1 LGCLNKIRL
10 RGGAIRA
17 NPLNLIRLIP
27 AEESAMTDNSKTII
41 APSTGAQ
48 TQREQ
53 VVAQVSIVLA
63 QLRARKPRI
72 HAITSA
78 VAGPLTANGLLA
90 LGVTPSLSVDREEIA
105 DFVAGADGILLNM
118 GMLDQ
123 ERRVSLPRAAAAA
136 QSAGKPVVL
145 DPVFADRSASRR
157 ALALEL
163 LATHPAIVKMNAQE
177 ALAFAASLAPETVQI
192 ITGAQDVIRLGNRHI
207 TLTNGTPLLAQITA
221 TGCLLGAILAACH
234 AVEADGFIASI
245 AGVSIFN
252 IAAEN
257 AAEHCAGPGSFSVS
271 LMDALANLTPAM
283 IERQIKGDF
292 ANARL

>member
-1 LGCLNKIRL
+1 M
-10 RGGAIRA
+10 ADD
-17 NPLNLIRLIP
+17 
-27 AEESAMTDNSKTII
+27 SQTIT
-41 APSTGAQ
+41 APRTGAKIPL
-48 TQREQ
+48 EQ
-53 VVAQVSIVLA
+53 VVAEVSAVLV

-90 LGVTPSLSVDREEIA
+90 LGVTPSLSVDQEEIA
-105 DFVAGADGILLNM
+105 DFVISADGILLNM

-136 QSAGKPVVL
+136 QSSGKPVVL
-145 DPVFADRSASRR
+145 DPVFADRSASRH

-163 LATHPAIVKMNAQE
+163 LATHPAIVKMNTQE
-177 ALAFAASLAPETVQI
+177 ALAFAPSLSLETVQI
-192 ITGAQDVIRLGNRHI
+192 ITGAQDVIRHGNRHI

-245 AGVSIFN
+245 AGISILN

-257 AAEHCAGPGSFSVS
+257 AAEHCAGPGSFSVR

-283 IERQIKGDF
+283 IEHQIKGDF